1 VKKIFQSYLDDSIHS
16 RKAEMLLTPKK
27 RKHRY
32 FGQDDDTLG
41 VDDNVLEA
49 LSSWE
54 LETTGVD
61 SLRLLL
67 SSQQNLE
74 HQIKQ
79 FKLAVGD
86 DVGLLTSRVQEL
98 KAVIG
103 APSILGDFHTEECT
117 TIWETFVLLKK
128 FILEQ
133 NQTQKFSREVDQ
145 LVAGHVET
153 TRKLSMLEQNQS
165 DLGELLK
172 LLGEEQD
179 NQARLSYS
187 GVRHPGSMEPFMQE
201 ISAITARLD
210 ALKALG
216 VSGSD
221 TLRIKAQLKL
231 IEARLPTDPFVIG
244 GRMFNSKADV
254 ALFVEK
260 EMPGR
265 SFSLFH
271 DIITLMESVTDG
283 HVKKSEV
290 MAEMYQASRVGFDED
305 EATHVHSFKLIIPT
319 ILGAAKDGDKHDP
332 KLPLPAVKD
341 FTSWNPQDNEGG
353 IKKRIQEG
361 MDDATLAVTESISAA
376 FIAVPEANKL
386 ATEMLYQS
394 KIFINELCSWVDS
407 FYMELIKTSQVPAGE
422 AWLLVASCLWKFFEV
437 LRK

>member
-1 VKKIFQSYLDDSIHS
+1 
-16 RKAEMLLTPKK
+16 M
-27 RKHRY
+27 
-32 FGQDDDTLG
+32 
-41 VDDNVLEA
+41 
-49 LSSWE
+49 
-54 LETTGVD
+54 
-61 SLRLLL
+61 
-67 SSQQNLE
+67 
-74 HQIKQ
+74 
-79 FKLAVGD
+79 
-86 DVGLLTSRVQEL
+86 GLLTSRVQEL

-117 TIWETFVLLKK
+117 TIWETFVLLKN

-165 DLGELLK
+165 DLGGGLLK

-187 GVRHPGSMEPFMQE
+187 GIRHPGSMEPFMQE

-210 ALKALG
+210 ALEALG

-221 TLRIKAQLKL
+221 TLCIKAQLKL
-231 IEARLPTDPFVIG
+231 IEAQLPTDPFVIG
-244 GRMFNSKADV
+244 DRTFNSKADV

-260 EMPGR
+260 EMPGL

-305 EATHVHSFKLIIPT
+305 EATHVHSFKLIVPT

-353 IKKRIQEG
+353 IKKRTQEG

-376 FIAVPEANKL
+376 CIAVPEANKL

-394 KIFINELCSWVDS
+394 KIFINELCSWDDS

-422 AWLLVASCLWKFFEV
+422 AWLLVASCLRKFFESCLRKFFEV